1 MKNTDKY
8 IFTVTN
14 RQTADG
20 HTDTVTETGIGKH
33 RKGGDMLY
41 LTYDTGEA
49 KVFIKASQDTVTVKR
64 MGASGSEM
72 RYVPGRRTYFEYKT
86 PYGVIAMSVFTRS
99 ILTDEKNGA
108 VRICYSLYTGDDE
121 MENDVEIKWE
131 VKTE

>member
-1 MKNTDKY
+1 MKNTDRY
-8 IFTVTN
+8 RITVTN

-20 HTDTVTETGIGKH
+20 SCDTVTETGIGKY
-33 RKGGDMLY
+33 RKSGDMHY
-41 LTYDTGEA
+41 LTYDTDGT
-49 KVFIKASQDTVTVKR
+49 KVFIKAAPDSVTVKR
-64 MGASGSEM
+64 MGASGSEI
-72 RYVPGRRTYFEYKT
+72 RYVPRRRTYFEYKT

-108 VRICYSLYTGDDE
+108 VRIRYSLYTGDDE